1 MIKQLCLLLV
11 LLLSPSCM
19 MAQIEDKPYMTWDE
33 FVQTYYEGENG
44 EEDESLLEEQRE
56 RLQVLMQHPM
66 QINRLSRSD
75 LLQLPFIDETQADSI
90 LSYREK
96 RHGFLSL
103 GELMLVN
110 GMDYFTRSYLSLFV
124 RCDSAMLQSEAYV
137 QRMREQDRL
146 IAKLVR
152 GTHEVETRLNIPLYS
167 CAGYKD
173 VDNPTATNYYTGNAL
188 HHVVRYRYHY
198 KREVLYGLTF
208 EKDAGEPVAVRG
220 FYPYDYISGY
230 VLLRPRGKKWRV
242 VMGDYDLQ
250 GGYGLLYGRQV
261 YGNKA
266 QALSKVSGNVTTF
279 RAHTS
284 TQESDFFRGLAASY
298 CSKGWQMM
306 AFVSYRKLDGRT
318 QAGTDTVRTILTTG
332 LHRTLS
338 EINSRRTLGCLTS
351 GVQIVYSKKQWGI
364 GLDGY
369 VAHFNSVVWPKVQI
383 YNRHYFRGRT
393 AGNVAANYY
402 VSQRRWNCQGDI
414 AFDANGHIATQQSLS
429 WNVGT
434 KLNIG
439 AQYRQFSPR
448 FVSLYGKAIQQNTR
462 VANEQGLLATVRYL
476 PQKKLELSGYL
487 DVFRFPCPTFNSRFD
502 NAKGIEG
509 MLQSLAQIGAGW
521 QLMARYQIRSKQQT
535 YNYKSLVLKEY
546 VMRHK
551 IRLSSLFKATRGD
564 VAVQLDAAYTA
575 KQRGT
580 SSKGIMASCR
590 GSYKASKRVTA
601 KAFMGIFF
609 TDDTDSQLYVY
620 EPQLLYTS
628 SFNGYAYHGMRG
640 VLLCSWQVLKSVALS
655 VRASSIHYFNKSSIS
670 SRLDLISSSWK
681 NDLALQ
687 LRWIL

>member
-1 MIKQLCLLLV
+1 
-11 LLLSPSCM
+11 
-19 MAQIEDKPYMTWDE
+19 
-33 FVQTYYEGENG
+33 
-44 EEDESLLEEQRE
+44 
-56 RLQVLMQHPM
+56 
-66 QINRLSRSD
+66 
-75 LLQLPFIDETQADSI
+75 
-90 LSYREK
+90 
-96 RHGFLSL
+96 
-103 GELMLVN
+103 
-110 GMDYFTRSYLSLFV
+110 
-124 RCDSAMLQSEAYV
+124 
-137 QRMREQDRL
+137 
-146 IAKLVR
+146 
-152 GTHEVETRLNIPLYS
+152 
-167 CAGYKD
+167 
-173 VDNPTATNYYTGNAL
+173 
-188 HHVVRYRYHY
+188 
-198 KREVLYGLTF
+198 
-208 EKDAGEPVAVRG
+208 
-220 FYPYDYISGY
+220 
-230 VLLRPRGKKWRV
+230 
-242 VMGDYDLQ
+242 MGDYDLQ

-364 GLDGY
+364 GLDGC

-414 AFDANGHIATQQSLS
+414 AFDANGHIATQHSLS

-476 PQKKLELSGYL
+476 PQKKLELIGYL

-535 YNYKSLVLKEY
+535 YNYKSMVLKEY

-590 GSYKASKRVTA
+590 GSYKANKRVTA